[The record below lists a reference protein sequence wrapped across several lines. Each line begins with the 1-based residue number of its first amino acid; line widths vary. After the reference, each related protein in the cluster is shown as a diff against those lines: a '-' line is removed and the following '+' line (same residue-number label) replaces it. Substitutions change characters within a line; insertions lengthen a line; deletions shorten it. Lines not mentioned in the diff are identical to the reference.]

1 MVFTSAIFIFM
12 FLPITLLG
20 YYLVPKNFKNIWLF
34 FVSIIFYSWSGVYYA
49 ILFLFSAYMNYLFGI
64 WMERTNKRKKVL
76 IISLFWNLGLL
87 GFFKYFTFI
96 LFNIQRFIQIF
107 ISGFTMK
114 IPQITLPVGI
124 SFFTFQIMSYVID
137 LYRKEIKVQRKFS
150 NLGLYILLFPQLI
163 AGPIVR
169 YIDVEKEINNRYVN
183 IDIFDYG
190 VRRFILGFSKKILI
204 ANTMGIWADN
214 VFNTPWD
221 KMSSPLAWLG
231 IFGYAMQIFFDF
243 SAYSDMA
250 IGLGKMFG
258 FHFLENF
265 EYPYISKSIQE
276 FWRRWHM
283 SLSQWFRDYLYI
295 PLGGNRKGLKR
306 TYINLIIV
314 FFCTGLWHG
323 AAWNFIFWGLFHGI
337 FLILERLGL
346 NKILKKLPKIIQHL
360 YVIIIVSIGW
370 VFFRADNILN
380 ALIYTKRLFLFK
392 FDHLEYFIFELENWK
407 LFIAILAI
415 LFSTPIIPK
424 IKKQLLIKAK
434 SDNIKNFYK
443 IVERLSYIVIFIIA
457 ISFMVGSNFN
467 PFIYFRF

>member
-76 IISLFWNLGLL
+76 VISLFWNLGLL

-231 IFGYAMQIFFDF
+231 IFGYGMQIFFDF

-323 AAWNFIFWGLFHGI
+323 AAWNFIFWGLFHG
-337 FLILERLGL
+337 
-346 NKILKKLPKIIQHL
+346 
-360 YVIIIVSIGW
+360 
-370 VFFRADNILN
+370 VF
-380 ALIYTKRLFLFK
+380 
-392 FDHLEYFIFELENWK
+392 
-407 LFIAILAI
+407 
-415 LFSTPIIPK
+415 
-424 IKKQLLIKAK
+424 
-434 SDNIKNFYK
+434 
-443 IVERLSYIVIFIIA
+443 
-457 ISFMVGSNFN
+457 
-467 PFIYFRF
+467 

>member
-76 IISLFWNLGLL
+76 VISLFWNLGLL

-231 IFGYAMQIFFDF
+231 IFGYGMQIFFDF

>member
-1 MVFTSAIFIFM
+1 
-12 FLPITLLG
+12 
-20 YYLVPKNFKNIWLF
+20 
-34 FVSIIFYSWSGVYYA
+34 
-49 ILFLFSAYMNYLFGI
+49 
-64 WMERTNKRKKVL
+64 
-76 IISLFWNLGLL
+76 
-87 GFFKYFTFI
+87 
-96 LFNIQRFIQIF
+96 
-107 ISGFTMK
+107 
-114 IPQITLPVGI
+114 
-124 SFFTFQIMSYVID
+124 
-137 LYRKEIKVQRKFS
+137 
-150 NLGLYILLFPQLI
+150 
-163 AGPIVR
+163 
-169 YIDVEKEINNRYVN
+169 
-183 IDIFDYG
+183 
-190 VRRFILGFSKKILI
+190 
-204 ANTMGIWADN
+204 
-214 VFNTPWD
+214 
-221 KMSSPLAWLG
+221 
-231 IFGYAMQIFFDF
+231 
-243 SAYSDMA
+243 MA

-323 AAWNFIFWGLFHGI
+323 AAWNFIFWGLFHGV

-443 IVERLSYIVIFIIA
+443 IVERLSYIVIFIIT
-457 ISFMVGSNFN
+457 
-467 PFIYFRF
+467 